1 MAPRRRAAGNS
12 GNGPSRCASLP
23 YRSFVFRHPEL
34 TGGGGA
40 TAMRS
45 SATHLDTRL
54 LTRVAAQVVLMA
66 NTWYRNSDGIADYES
81 GDAGFAF

>member
-1 MAPRRRAAGNS
+1 MGHQGAQPFCMVRLCFVIQS
-12 GNGPSRCASLP
+12 SR
-23 YRSFVFRHPEL
+23 
-34 TGGGGA
+34 GGA

>member
-1 MAPRRRAAGNS
+1 
-12 GNGPSRCASLP
+12 
-23 YRSFVFRHPEL
+23 
-34 TGGGGA
+34 
-40 TAMRS
+40 MRS